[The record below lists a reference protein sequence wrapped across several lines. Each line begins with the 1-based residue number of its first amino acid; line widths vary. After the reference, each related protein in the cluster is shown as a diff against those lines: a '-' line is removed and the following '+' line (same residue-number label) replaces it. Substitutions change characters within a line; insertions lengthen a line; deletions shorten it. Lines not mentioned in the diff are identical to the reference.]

1 MAIST
6 RKSKIPTT
14 VENPQA
20 NSTMAFIFICGDS
33 NTVFDVWKCK
43 LATASTLGKI
53 QVEIIR
59 ANMWTAIN
67 STVIAENVTSN
78 HCGTWKKKKCRKILA
93 CQTQFTRLQKS
104 RKKSGNSHH
113 WTTTVSHA
121 FWTLWGS
128 FLKIEILWISI
139 YSIVIYSINFIQPW
153 LLVNSSR

>member
-6 RKSKIPTT
+6 KKSKIPTT

-78 HCGTWKKKKCRKILA
+78 HCGTWKKKDSSLFSKILE
-93 CQTQFTRLQKS
+93 CQTQFTRFQKS
-104 RKKSGNSHH
+104 RKMSGNSSH
-113 WTTTVSHA
+113 WTMTVSHA
-121 FWTLWGS
+121 FWNLMMQLFKDRDFMDINLQHQFHSAVTLS
-128 FLKIEILWISI
+128 
-139 YSIVIYSINFIQPW
+139 
-153 LLVNSSR
+153 